1 MSRSLRSLV
10 VTTALIFAVLFT
22 AVAGLQYWFLRWQLD
37 RETKS
42 GLRDVAEETRESI
55 AYADTWNLQGYRR
68 TTGGPEVY
76 LVMAQNGTLIDT
88 HGDTKGDLPGV
99 ILHVS
104 LPFAVEYDHP
114 VHYLSDVGEDWS
126 LYVHKLHDGMVVLG
140 VRKEET
146 PKDMNGRFVS
156 NAALF
161 GTSVE
166 EAKETPERKIDE
178 AFDYAIIDKDGI
190 LVSAIGGIPLKTP
203 LPAMPAA
210 ATLAPI
216 RQIEDEK
223 YAEYLDP
230 VVSKSGNEVGL
241 ISVFL
246 DVTSDQRI
254 LRNAMYFNVIVAT
267 LLWVITIA
275 FFTAYMRPVR
285 PSTIS
290 PAQIPFLDEG
300 ETVEFK
306 SSFRWDIRN
315 QMLSK
320 DVELATVKTVVG
332 FLNSENGGTLI
343 IGISDSKEVLGLQ
356 ADYASFKGAKHDRDV
371 FELRLRQILM
381 DVIGVRRCAR
391 WVKTGFCSL
400 LGKELCVVTVAPSS
414 DPVFIKDGTGV
425 PQLYVRVGNSTRAF
439 GVQEALTYAE
449 DRWGRIAL
457 PWLNTR
463 RNIPH
468 PVG

>member
-1 MSRSLRSLV
+1 
-10 VTTALIFAVLFT
+10 
-22 AVAGLQYWFLRWQLD
+22 
-37 RETKS
+37 
-42 GLRDVAEETRESI
+42 
-55 AYADTWNLQGYRR
+55 
-68 TTGGPEVY
+68 
-76 LVMAQNGTLIDT
+76 
-88 HGDTKGDLPGV
+88 
-99 ILHVS
+99 
-104 LPFAVEYDHP
+104 
-114 VHYLSDVGEDWS
+114 
-126 LYVHKLHDGMVVLG
+126 
-140 VRKEET
+140 
-146 PKDMNGRFVS
+146 
-156 NAALF
+156 
-161 GTSVE
+161 
-166 EAKETPERKIDE
+166 
-178 AFDYAIIDKDGI
+178 
-190 LVSAIGGIPLKTP
+190 
-203 LPAMPAA
+203 
-210 ATLAPI
+210 
-216 RQIEDEK
+216 
-223 YAEYLDP
+223 
-230 VVSKSGNEVGL
+230 
-241 ISVFL
+241 
-246 DVTSDQRI
+246 
-254 LRNAMYFNVIVAT
+254 
-267 LLWVITIA
+267 
-275 FFTAYMRPVR
+275 
-285 PSTIS
+285 
-290 PAQIPFLDEG
+290 
-300 ETVEFK
+300 
-306 SSFRWDIRN
+306 
-315 QMLSK
+315 MLSK